1 MLKVIHLTNFE
12 NSGGNKQIIQN
23 LYTYFKTW
31 EGEKIAALFHSD
43 IEWKQMEGFTSGG
56 TYVGPKELFKNVF
69 GQFAKYWKGWAAVP
83 EEFISIDNR
92 IIVLGYDKGKA
103 TGNYMKVPLLH
114 IYTLNVGLIN
124 HFNNIQTT
132 KL

>member
-1 MLKVIHLTNFE
+1 M
-12 NSGGNKQIIQN
+12 GGNKQIIQN
-23 LYTYFKTW
+23 LYTYFKTG

-43 IEWKQMEGFTSGG
+43 IEWKQMEGFPSGG

-92 IIVLGYDKGKA
+92 IIVLGYDKGKGKA
-103 TGNYMKVPLLH
+103 TGNYMKATSCTHL
-114 IYTLNVGLIN
+114 YRKCR
-124 HFNNIQTT
+124 FNYPF
-132 KL
+132 